1 MACSCKP
8 KLFTLICI
16 FINFAALRRAILAGF
31 VEVFARSITFNKA
44 YIGAALINTQ
54 ISRFI
59 KVAIIY
65 TKLKL

>member
-1 MACSCKP
+1 MV
-8 KLFTLICI
+8 I
-16 FINFAALRRAILAGF
+16 FIYINFAVILRAILAGF
-31 VEVFARSITFNKA
+31 VEVFARCIAFNKA